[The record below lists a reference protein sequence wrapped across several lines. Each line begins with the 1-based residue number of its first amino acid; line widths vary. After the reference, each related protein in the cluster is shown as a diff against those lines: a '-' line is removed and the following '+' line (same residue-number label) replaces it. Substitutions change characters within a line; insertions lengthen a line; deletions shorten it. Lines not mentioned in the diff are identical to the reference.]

1 MSREE
6 YEEGKNEEGDGES
19 EYENGENEDEDEDE
33 SEKMSLDILQ
43 IVLYNVPI
51 SMCDCCVLCQV
62 CRRAKLMVEN
72 EKIKIKN
79 KIKIHL
85 SNAIM
90 KLKQIK
96 KGNYL
101 QQKNMQMKKWKDINN
116 IKSNWNKLLE
126 MINNLNFYDINFSKG
141 NKYSASEC
149 YQFYIFMSL
158 FFPSE
163 SESDNVYLVDDIKIK
178 IKSYGHTTITK
189 FSNKDTVN
197 KLNEKNEEDIITQ
210 IDKNNEYDNVF
221 DRQHMIEQH
230 IDMNP
235 GYNEKKSIERQVITA
250 YMAMTILKSN

>member
-1 MSREE
+1 MANLFDLPPDVLMLIFE
-6 YEEGKNEEGDGES
+6 YNPIYELCNILLVSKQSSKIDLIKN
-19 EYENGENEDEDEDE
+19 
-33 SEKMSLDILQ
+33 KI
-43 IVLYNVPI
+43 
-51 SMCDCCVLCQV
+51 
-62 CRRAKLMVEN
+62 

-101 QQKNMQMKKWKDINN
+101 QKNMQMKKWKDINN

-141 NKYSASEC
+141 NKYSASER
-149 YQFYIFMSL
+149 YQFYIFMGL